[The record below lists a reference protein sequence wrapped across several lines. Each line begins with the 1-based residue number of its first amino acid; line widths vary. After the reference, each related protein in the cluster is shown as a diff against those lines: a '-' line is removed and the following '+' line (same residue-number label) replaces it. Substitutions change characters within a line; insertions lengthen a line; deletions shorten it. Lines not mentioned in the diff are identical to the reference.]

1 MRKRMSQL
9 FGLVAVGTALMAGVS
24 CSNDTE
30 ELMGQPG
37 VTEETEHTAVMH
49 LTGGLQSYTPKRE
62 TSAEWNEGDVIYLRF
77 YQADEKTVVC
87 GKAVYNASSS
97 LWNISYY
104 GNLSTAAL

>member
-1 MRKRMSQL
+1 MSQL

-49 LTGGLQSYTPKRE
+49 LAGGWQS
-62 TSAEWNEGDVIYLRF
+62 
-77 YQADEKTVVC
+77 
-87 GKAVYNASSS
+87 
-97 LWNISYY
+97 
-104 GNLSTAAL
+104 

>member
-62 TSAEWNEGDVIYLRF
+62 TSAEWNEGDVITCVFIRRT
-77 YQADEKTVVC
+77 K
-87 GKAVYNASSS
+87 KR
-97 LWNISYY
+97 
-104 GNLSTAAL
+104 

>member
-1 MRKRMSQL
+1 MSQL

-49 LTGGLQSYTPKRE
+49 LTGGLQSTLRSVRLQRNGTREMSFTCVFIRRTKKR
-62 TSAEWNEGDVIYLRF
+62 
-77 YQADEKTVVC
+77 
-87 GKAVYNASSS
+87 
-97 LWNISYY
+97 
-104 GNLSTAAL
+104 